1 VLTPYDPGVGVSRKI
16 TDKDERKRIKDIV
29 GDVSNKQKVGCIV
42 RTAAENRSEKDLKG
56 EYKYLMNLW
65 EKIKNRVDKNKA
77 PSLVYE
83 EYGIVLRIVR
93 DVFTDDYTSLIID
106 SREEYQ
112 RIMRFLSS
120 FRPELRKK
128 IKLYSARTPLF
139 QKHDLEKKI
148 NQIFE
153 RKVSLPSGGY
163 LIIEQTEGVVVID
176 VNTGSYVGRKSLEQT
191 AFKTN
196 IEAAEEIPRQL
207 MLRDVGGIVIM
218 DFIDMDRKEHSDKV
232 YRVLQDSL
240 KNDKARV
247 SIRGMSQFG
256 IVEMTRQR
264 MRKSLEW
271 SSHIEC
277 PYCGGKGMIKSPET
291 IAIEAAR
298 KIGRVLSGEKK
309 KRKKLTVYVHP
320 DINHEMLSDQARVLS
335 DIQRKYRCNIDLI
348 QDNSLHIEDIVIE
361 EA

>member
-1 VLTPYDPGVGVSRKI
+1 
-16 TDKDERKRIKDIV
+16 
-29 GDVSNKQKVGCIV
+29 
-42 RTAAENRSEKDLKG
+42 
-56 EYKYLMNLW
+56 
-65 EKIKNRVDKNKA
+65 
-77 PSLVYE
+77 
-83 EYGIVLRIVR
+83 
-93 DVFTDDYTSLIID
+93 
-106 SREEYQ
+106 
-112 RIMRFLSS
+112 
-120 FRPELRKK
+120 
-128 IKLYSARTPLF
+128 
-139 QKHDLEKKI
+139 
-148 NQIFE
+148 
-153 RKVSLPSGGY
+153 
-163 LIIEQTEGVVVID
+163 
-176 VNTGSYVGRKSLEQT
+176 
-191 AFKTN
+191 
-196 IEAAEEIPRQL
+196 